1 MAQPIR
7 LEHLHWYTRAPS
19 TPIRILL
26 NPYTFLSGY
35 TFRPHTTGESDL
47 RIRKLLNPLSRVET
61 FESDIFSD
69 TCGRSNSDT
78 FESDDVAKD
87 LIQSLRSSRPRAYK
101 TTWQPT
107 KTFLLF
113 LLGRD
118 FLARL
123 PICILV
129 SL

>member
-7 LEHLHWYTRAPS
+7 LEHLDWYTRAPS
-19 TPIRILL
+19 TRIRILL

-35 TFRPHTTGESDL
+35 AFRPHTIGESDL
-47 RIRKLLNPLSRVET
+47 RIRKRLNPLSRVEN
-61 FESDIFSD
+61 FDSEIFSD
-69 TCGRSNSDT
+69 TCGRSNPDT

-87 LIQSLRSSRPRAYK
+87 LIQSLRSSRLRGYK

-113 LLGRD
+113 LLGRG